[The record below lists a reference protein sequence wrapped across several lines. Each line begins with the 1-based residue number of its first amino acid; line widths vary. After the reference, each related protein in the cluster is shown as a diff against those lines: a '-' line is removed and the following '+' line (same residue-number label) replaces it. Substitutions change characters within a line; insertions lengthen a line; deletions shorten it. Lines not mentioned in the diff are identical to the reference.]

1 MNKRLGITVNKRLG
15 MLLTL
20 YGLFLLACGMAGYL
34 LTGETSSSSLFNGG
48 VFGSLM
54 MVMGLLLRQGRPW
67 TMPAALSATAIFTL
81 TFVWRGAVQ
90 WIQVAQDAPGAPSH
104 VGVAILLSF
113 MFVVSAVVLRIM
125 YHHYRH

>member
-1 MNKRLGITVNKRLG
+1 MWYGTFLVVCGIV
-15 MLLTL
+15 
-20 YGLFLLACGMAGYL
+20 GYL
-34 LTGETSSSSLFNGG
+34 ITGETSSSSLFNGG

-54 MVMGLLLRQGRPW
+54 VVIGVLLRQGRPW

-81 TFVWRGAVQ
+81 TFIWRAVVQ
-90 WIQVAQDAPGAPSH
+90 WIEVAQGAPSN
-104 VGVAILLSF
+104 VAVAILLSF